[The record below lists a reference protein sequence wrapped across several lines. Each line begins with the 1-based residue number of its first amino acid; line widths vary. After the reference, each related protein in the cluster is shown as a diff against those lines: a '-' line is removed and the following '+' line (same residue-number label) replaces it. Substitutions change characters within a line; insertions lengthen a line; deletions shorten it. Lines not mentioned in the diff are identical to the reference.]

1 MANIG
6 GMSMRKGLPRVP
18 YYTKRNKMANYY
30 FTMKTRKTGLLAR
43 SGSLN
48 NNI

>member
-18 YYTKRNKMANYY
+18 YYTKQNRMKNYY
-30 FTMKTRKTGLLAR
+30 YFMKVRKTGLVGR
-43 SGSLN
+43 SGTLD